1 MEGDLMEEEII
12 QLNSWESVITQ
23 FFNEKIKSKKAGWSI
38 VDWLDWAA
46 KNASSVS
53 FATHVPKLTHS
64 KIDSH
69 SLIDS
74 VYEQKPSVVCTASL
88 SRKVIDGAVAG
99 NQFSPIYQFLEL
111 ECGNLKLLEAIKG
124 MGSEIFHFASE
135 NNEQRVRWL
144 DAFKE
149 IGIIDSLSS
158 HSLSKQVYF
167 PVNQQ
172 STGEKYHLLSVMMS
186 SSLIQ
191 TLHEKNA
198 EAKEANESK
207 RKQKFHQGISINLPK
222 RMSLMV
228 TQSNHSNASQ
238 LNGKRGGRLSLLNT
252 TPPHWQSQI
261 KPPIYKSSLFYD
273 DRVYKQ
279 TKDDID
285 GLKSMLVTFDKAG
298 ISCWEPNRLR
308 GIENWVNAIADDILD
323 YASLIHTLD
332 SGWSSAAGINLKQE
346 HRYFLDPYCQD
357 LYFKQSLIAGE
368 WQAIACQDFANW
380 LNYRLVFDKQITLS
394 DKHTKTWMR
403 VFEPIL
409 RNYFDGLMLA
419 SEEQ

>member
-1 MEGDLMEEEII
+1 MEGNSVKEESI
-12 QLNSWESVITQ
+12 QLKNWESVITQ
-23 FFNEKIKSKKAGWSI
+23 FFNEKIKSKKVGWSLA
-38 VDWLDWAA
+38 DWLDWAA
-46 KNASSVS
+46 KNANSVS

-74 VYEQKPSVVCTASL
+74 VYEQKTSVVCTASL
-88 SRKVIDGAVAG
+88 SRKFIDGAVAG

-111 ECGNLKLLEAIKG
+111 ECGNLKLLEATQI
-124 MGSEIFHFASE
+124 MGSEIFHFASG
-135 NNEQRVRWL
+135 NKEQRAHWL
-144 DAFKE
+144 NAFKE
-149 IGIIDSLSS
+149 IGVINSLSS

-167 PVNQQ
+167 PVNQ

-198 EAKEANESK
+198 EAKEVNESK
-207 RKQKFHQGISINLPK
+207 RKQKFHRGISINLPN
-222 RMSLMV
+222 RMSLMI

-252 TPPHWQSQI
+252 TPPHWQSQL
-261 KPPIYKSSLFYD
+261 KPPIHKSSLFYD

-285 GLKSMLVTFDKAG
+285 GLKTMLVTFNKAG

-308 GIENWVNAIADDILD
+308 GIENWVNAIAGDILD

-332 SGWSSAAGINLKQE
+332 SGWSSDSEISLKQA

-357 LYFKQSLIAGE
+357 LSFKQLLIEGE
-368 WQAIACQDFANW
+368 WQTIVCQDFANW
-380 LNYRLVFDKQITLS
+380 LNYRLVLDKQITLS

-409 RNYFDGLMLA
+409 RNFFDGLMLA

>member
-1 MEGDLMEEEII
+1 MEGDSVEEEIV
-12 QLNSWESVITQ
+12 QLKSWESVITQ
-23 FFNEKIKSKKAGWSI
+23 FFNEKIKSKKVGLSI
-38 VDWLDWAA
+38 ADWLDWAA
-46 KNASSVS
+46 ENATSVS

-74 VYEQKPSVVCTASL
+74 VDDQKLGVVCTASL
-88 SRKVIDGAVAG
+88 YRKIIDGAVAG

-111 ECGNLKLLEAIKG
+111 ECGNQKLLEAIQE
-124 MGSEIFHFASE
+124 MGSEIFNFASE
-135 NNEQRVRWL
+135 SNEQRMRWFE
-144 DAFKE
+144 AIKE
-149 IGIIDSLSS
+149 IGIIDRLAT

-172 STGEKYHLLSVMMS
+172 SSAEKYHLLSVMMS

-191 TLHEKNA
+191 TLHEKNT

-207 RKQKFHQGISINLPK
+207 RKQKFNQGISINLPN

-252 TPPHWQSQI
+252 TPPHWQSQL
-261 KPPIYKSSLFYD
+261 KPPVNKSSLFYD
-273 DRVYKQ
+273 DRIYTQ
-279 TKDDID
+279 TRDDID
-285 GLKSMLVTFDKAG
+285 GLKSMLLTFDKAG

-308 GIENWVNAIADDILD
+308 GIENWVKAIADDILD

-332 SGWSSAAGINLKQE
+332 SGWSSDEAIKLKRE
-346 HRYFLDPYCQD
+346 HCYFLDPYRQD
-357 LYFKQSLIAGE
+357 VAFKQSLIAGE
-368 WQAIACQDFANW
+368 WQAIVCQDFANW

-409 RNYFDGLMLA
+409 RNFFDGLMLA